1 MVSGKMTAKFHLTD
15 RRISNPILFLLTLTR
30 FIGLT
35 SINPPLTSNTSSG
48 LMSGASGPLSEAV
61 KVTPLTPELSIFR

>member
-1 MVSGKMTAKFHLTD
+1 MLITTD
-15 RRISNPILFLLTLTR
+15 STIDGFWKDDGEIALDR

-35 SINPPLTSNTSSG
+35 SINPRLISNTSSG

-61 KVTPLTPELSIFR
+61 NVTPLTPELSIFR